1 MNFEVEA
8 RKLDNKV
15 WVILIGNIKCCHSFF
30 YMFSCILLIGVFHNF
45 IHSQDF
51 FGKSDPYLEFY
62 KQTATGWQL
71 AHRTEV
77 NNHANDSAAIGCLE
91 RNSVTLHFH
100 FFGFHS

>member
-15 WVILIGNIKCCHSFF
+15 WL
-30 YMFSCILLIGVFHNF
+30 ILLEICHAVIHFQIFRYIMLIVRFHYS
-45 IHSQDF
+45 ICLQDF

-77 NNHANDSAAIGCLE
+77 DTL
-91 RNSVTLHFH
+91 VTLLMLIHY
-100 FFGFHS
+100 FHS

>member
-1 MNFEVEA
+1 MEA

-15 WVILIGNIKCCHSFF
+15 HWADLRVWRASPRRWDILANLLLFCTNPNI
-30 YMFSCILLIGVFHNF
+30 
-45 IHSQDF
+45 SQDF

-77 NNHANDSAAIGCLE
+77 KTLIGQNRLYLYPIGE
-91 RNSVTLHFH
+91 HLW
-100 FFGFHS
+100 